1 MQPGGL
7 VQRRVGGTQ
16 HVGQRLPQRVF
27 NNGKTPLG
35 LIHGRRPGTADFF
48 GVPGFGDQALQALF
62 NSRLLGQGQIP
73 VILSCQLLGNRIV
86 FLDQG
91 AARDFGRVGR
101 EHQLNLK
108 AAELLR
114 QRVRVMPFGQQAAQQ
129 RGQHLR
135 LKRLR
140 LVIATPVN
148 QLVLLGDI
156 GQVQKLVE
164 RPRDRQHFVIAERIE
179 NGAQFFARSAVPV
192 VFGTLADAFDLGEK
206 RVAVL
211 VTNRITQQLTQQVNI
226 IAQACINI
234 GHQPFLQ
241 QILGEFVAQECVAM
255 GVAGKPCA
263 R

>member
-1 MQPGGL
+1 M
-7 VQRRVGGTQ
+7 
-16 HVGQRLPQRVF
+16 
-27 NNGKTPLG
+27 
-35 LIHGRRPGTADFF
+35 
-48 GVPGFGDQALQALF
+48 
-62 NSRLLGQGQIP
+62 
-73 VILSCQLLGNRIV
+73 
-86 FLDQG
+86 
-91 AARDFGRVGR
+91 
-101 EHQLNLK
+101 
-108 AAELLR
+108 
-114 QRVRVMPFGQQAAQQ
+114 
-129 RGQHLR
+129 R

-156 GQVQKLVE
+156 GQVQKLIE
-164 RPRDRQHFVIAERIE
+164 RPRYRQHFVIAEGIE

-241 QILGEFVAQECVAM
+241 QILGEFVTQECVAM